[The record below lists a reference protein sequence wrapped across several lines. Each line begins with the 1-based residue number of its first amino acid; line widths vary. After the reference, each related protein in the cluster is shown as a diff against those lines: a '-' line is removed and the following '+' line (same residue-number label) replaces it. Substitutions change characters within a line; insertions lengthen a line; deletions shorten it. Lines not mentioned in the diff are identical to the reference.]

1 MSRFARFRGDSTD
14 VDGNTS
20 AESTEFTK
28 NYFWIDTV
36 HNDTPTGMEDLIGAE
51 EGYSAYKGAGVNN
64 DSSTQEARVTND
76 SSAQSGKNGTYES
89 KLGRIVKKPAYLKD
103 YVVN

>member
-1 MSRFARFRGDSTD
+1 MSRFARFIGDSTD
-14 VDGNTS
+14 MDGNTS
-20 AESTEFTK
+20 AESTEFTN